1 MDNYKGVNRNSLIQM
16 LNDKEREVIR
26 MRAQQE
32 ETEKKLKAA
41 EEKLH
46 VLLREK
52 EEQVIAIDNAGSIA
66 EAALQ
71 LNGVFDAAQKAA
83 GLYLKNI
90 ERLNA
95 ETTASCEKLM
105 ADTQK
110 KCEEMEEAARIR
122 CEEMEEAT
130 RMRCEA
136 LRRQAE
142 EEAASNWSELS
153 KNLEEVVRSY
163 SRKEEK

>member
-1 MDNYKGVNRNSLIQM
+1 MDNYKGLNKNSLIQM
-16 LNDKEREVIR
+16 LNDKEREAVR
-26 MRAQQE
+26 LRAQQE

-52 EEQVIAIDNAGSIA
+52 EEQMIAIGNAGSIA
-66 EAALQ
+66 EAAFQ

-83 GLYLKNI
+83 GMYLKNI
-90 ERLNA
+90 ERLDA
-95 ETTASCEKLM
+95 ENTAACEKLM

-110 KCEEMEEAARIR
+110 KCEEMEEASRIR

-130 RMRCEA
+130 RIRCEE
-136 LRRQAE
+136 LRRRAE

-153 KNLEEVVRSY
+153 KTLEEMVRTY
-163 SRKEEK
+163 SRKDDK